1 MATAEG
7 GRFDFDD
14 GGSYVGEWCE
24 NRAHGFGIA
33 TGPDNQGEYSGE
45 WNMGFESRGVYVW
58 PSGNLYAGG
67 WLKGKRHG
75 EGVQIKG
82 RWIYR
87 GAFTSGFY
95 GRYGVK
101 ESLTTCARYEG
112 SWHLNQ
118 FDGFGVETNSD
129 GSIYAGAWSKG
140 MRQGLGVRKSA
151 PWGLA
156 AEHHSTVR
164 AAQSQSSLPSTHDSD
179 RGGWRGPGSSGD
191 SAGSAD
197 HLHGG
202 RYETFRSGF
211 VLKATSYPPG
221 STPPPSRSQSAAPFR
236 SSSTD
241 KRNSIKRFILK
252 KLRKPKSTGDLS
264 SVGPHTISG
273 TGSAGSGRF
282 GLHAPRAGGSLR
294 SNISGATANSMF
306 VEHQSR
312 IDGAGVLMDNL
323 DEPLGPNVTETYSG
337 QWNEDRRSGYGV
349 AERSDGLRYE
359 GEWFNNKK
367 DGYGVTCHPDGSREE
382 GRYKENILVQP
393 LMKRTKLY
401 LLRHSKLKD
410 NVEEAV
416 RKARE
421 AAKEAQE
428 KSAETAHQRAQ
439 TARSVAKTA
448 ETRAEEAKNISDQA
462 RAIATE
468 FASDFMQ
475 MGVQWERNNPFA
487 HMITR
492 GGTPSATAQVNS
504 NGVTM
509 RPANTHNLF
518 VNSLEVSGGNRRGSF
533 RSSFKRSTSGTLNES
548 NLDGPRM
555 QDFTDSEMRPEEMKV
570 QLAPVPQRVQQFAT
584 VQNLEETQFETL
596 GGPIATTLSPS
607 PQTTAPKKPP
617 ILHTAQV
624 VLSNDP
630 QVHTATLEFISS
642 VSKSP
647 PPITEQRVSQGRPA
661 VRAATSGATGPPPL
675 SAFDLMKSGKIP
687 LTATEKKMTRRR
699 TLPSILTTPP
709 SGVTTPQGSSK
720 MATLQRPGTGL
731 SPASPASALGNPAG
745 DKHFAMPGLSS
756 NLDDVHHS
764 TEDLVETYIIEDGVK
779 KRVQPTRAS
788 DAGALLGKGNVSGA
802 AGTLRRGRAVSPDRR
817 FKVGDEARRLAGGT
831 GADFD
836 TGELLPLPDAY
847 KIESV
852 GNLLGGGLET
862 SMPDVSKGVEGM
874 LLSKGGP
881 GAPRLGIGG
890 FLTRDEVC
898 RLGQQRRH
906 ELLLDR
912 ERKKRGEIIIRLA
925 DIKDWLCANIVV
937 VLVLLFNLCLAFL
950 FINLINNAGKMG
962 PQTGQVA
969 ELTPE
974 EKRAAASAAA
984 EAVQKALRAANAAS
998 RSTPSVPPRPPRT

>member
-24 NRAHGFGIA
+24 NRAHGYGIA

-156 AEHHSTVR
+156 SEHHSTVR
-164 AAQSQSSLPSTHDSD
+164 AAQSQSSLPSTQDSD
-179 RGGWRGPGSSGD
+179 RGGWRGPGSSGG

-202 RYETFRSGF
+202 RFETFRSGF
-211 VLKATSYPPG
+211 VLKATSHAPG
-221 STPPPSRSQSAAPFR
+221 TTPPPSRSQSATPFR
-236 SSSTD
+236 ASSTE
-241 KRNSIKRFILK
+241 KRNSLKRFLLR
-252 KLRKPKSTGDLS
+252 KLRKPKSTGDLT
-264 SVGPHTISG
+264 SVGPHTLG
-273 TGSAGSGRF
+273 GMGSAGSGRF
-282 GLHAPRAGGSLR
+282 GSLHAPRAGGSLR
-294 SNISGATANSMF
+294 SNISGVTGNSVF
-306 VEHQSR
+306 AEHHSR
-312 IDGAGVLMDNL
+312 IDTVGDLVGDSL

-367 DGYGVTCHPDGSREE
+367 DGYGVTYHPDGSREE
-382 GRYKENILVQP
+382 GRYKENLLVQT
-393 LMKRTKLY
+393 LVKRTKFY
-401 LLRHSKLKD
+401 LLRHSKLKE
-410 NVEEAV
+410 NVAEAI

-448 ETRAEEAKNISDQA
+448 ESRAEEAKNISDQA

-468 FASDFMQ
+468 FASDFIQ

-492 GGTPSATAQVNS
+492 DGTPSATAQVNA
-504 NGVTM
+504 NGRKVK
-509 RPANTHNLF
+509 PANTKNLF

-548 NLDGPRM
+548 NLDGPKATAEVKPH
-555 QDFTDSEMRPEEMKV
+555 QEQTQP
-570 QLAPVPQRVQQFAT
+570 APTTARSPQFAT
-584 VQNLEETQFETL
+584 VQSVEETNFESL
-596 GGPIATTLSPS
+596 SGPVA
-607 PQTTAPKKPP
+607 TAPPKTKKSPV
-617 ILHTAQV
+617 LHTAQV
-624 VLSNDP
+624 VLPTDS
-630 QVHTATLEFISS
+630 QTHVATLEF
-642 VSKSP
+642 VNAATTNTSP
-647 PPITEQRVSQGRPA
+647 ESRVAHGRPMA
-661 VRAATSGATGPPPL
+661 RAATSGCTGPPPL
-675 SAFDLMKSGKIP
+675 SAFDFM
-687 LTATEKKMTRRR
+687 ATGQTQGVAEERKMVRRR

-709 SGVTTPQGSSK
+709 SLAGTPQNSSK
-720 MATLQRPGTGL
+720 TGTLQ
-731 SPASPASALGNPAG
+731 SPAAALGNPAG
-745 DKHFAMPGLSS
+745 EKRFGMPGLSS
-756 NLDDVHHS
+756 DLDDVHHS
-764 TEDLVETYIIEDGVK
+764 SENLVETYIIEDGVK
-779 KRVQPTRAS
+779 KRVQPTRAP
-788 DAGALLGKGNVSGA
+788 DVGGLLSAANSPGA
-802 AGTLRRGRAVSPDRR
+802 AGTLRRGKGISPDRR
-817 FKVGDEARRLAGGT
+817 LKGSEEARRMLAGGT
-831 GADFD
+831 SGHPLMETDFD
-836 TGELLPLPDAY
+836 TGELPCLPDAY

-852 GNLLGGGLET
+852 ANLRGAGLDA

-874 LLSKGGP
+874 LLGKGGP
-881 GAPRLGIGG
+881 GATRLGIGG
-890 FLTRDEVC
+890 LLTRDEVC

-906 ELLLDR
+906 ELLIDR

-925 DIKDWLCANIVV
+925 DIKDWLCSNIVV
-937 VLVLLFNLCLAFL
+937 VMVLLFNVCLAFL
-950 FINLINNAGKMG
+950 FINLVNNAGKVG
-962 PQTGQVA
+962 PSTGQVS
-969 ELTPE
+969 ELSPE
-974 EKRAAASAAA
+974 EKRVAASAAA

-998 RSTPSVPPRPPRT
+998 RTASGSRSKS

>member
-1 MATAEG
+1 
-7 GRFDFDD
+7 
-14 GGSYVGEWCE
+14 
-24 NRAHGFGIA
+24 
-33 TGPDNQGEYSGE
+33 
-45 WNMGFESRGVYVW
+45 
-58 PSGNLYAGG
+58 
-67 WLKGKRHG
+67 
-75 EGVQIKG
+75 
-82 RWIYR
+82 
-87 GAFTSGFY
+87 
-95 GRYGVK
+95 
-101 ESLTTCARYEG
+101 
-112 SWHLNQ
+112 
-118 FDGFGVETNSD
+118 
-129 GSIYAGAWSKG
+129 
-140 MRQGLGVRKSA
+140 
-151 PWGLA
+151 
-156 AEHHSTVR
+156 
-164 AAQSQSSLPSTHDSD
+164 
-179 RGGWRGPGSSGD
+179 
-191 SAGSAD
+191 
-197 HLHGG
+197 
-202 RYETFRSGF
+202 
-211 VLKATSYPPG
+211 
-221 STPPPSRSQSAAPFR
+221 
-236 SSSTD
+236 
-241 KRNSIKRFILK
+241 
-252 KLRKPKSTGDLS
+252 
-264 SVGPHTISG
+264 
-273 TGSAGSGRF
+273 
-282 GLHAPRAGGSLR
+282 
-294 SNISGATANSMF
+294 
-306 VEHQSR
+306 
-312 IDGAGVLMDNL
+312 
-323 DEPLGPNVTETYSG
+323 
-337 QWNEDRRSGYGV
+337 
-349 AERSDGLRYE
+349 
-359 GEWFNNKK
+359 
-367 DGYGVTCHPDGSREE
+367 
-382 GRYKENILVQP
+382 
-393 LMKRTKLY
+393 
-401 LLRHSKLKD
+401 
-410 NVEEAV
+410 
-416 RKARE
+416 
-421 AAKEAQE
+421 
-428 KSAETAHQRAQ
+428 AQ

-448 ETRAEEAKNISDQA
+448 ETRAEDAKNISDQA

-509 RPANTHNLF
+509 RPANTNNLF

-533 RSSFKRSTSGTLNES
+533 RSSFKRSTSGVLNES

-555 QDFTDSEMRPEEMKV
+555 QDVADNEIKPEEMKV
-570 QLAPVPQRVQQFAT
+570 QLAPVPQRVHQFAK

-596 GGPIATTLSPS
+596 GGPVKAALSPS
-607 PQTTAPKKPP
+607 PQKPIPKSQTTTSKKSPV
-617 ILHTAQV
+617 LHTAQV
-624 VLSNDP
+624 VLSNDT
-630 QVHTATLEFISS
+630 QIHTATMEFVSS
-642 VSKSP
+642 ISKSP
-647 PPITEQRVSQGRPA
+647 PPINEQRVSQGRPA

-687 LTATEKKMTRRR
+687 LTSTEKKMTRRR

-709 SGVTTPQGSSK
+709 SGVATPQASSK
-720 MATLQRPGTGL
+720 MSTLQRPGTRL
-731 SPASPASALGNPAG
+731 SPSSPASALGNPAG
-745 DKHFAMPGLSS
+745 EKRFAIPGLSS

-788 DAGALLGKGNVSGA
+788 EAGALLGKGNASGA
-802 AGTLRRGRAVSPDRR
+802 TGALRRGHAVSPDRR

-852 GNLLGGGLET
+852 GNLLKGGLEA

-925 DIKDWLCANIVV
+925 DIKDWLCANIVI
-937 VLVLLFNLCLAFL
+937 VLVLLFNLFLAFL

-969 ELTPE
+969 DLTPE